1 MLLTSKNPINSKITR
16 VNLGIISKLSET
28 IISYAL
34 INQITTISKSR
45 LMKPKVKGKKVNVKL
60 NTSQL
65 DDIEKELKN
74 YLLKTS

>member
-1 MLLTSKNPINSKITR
+1 MLLTSKNPINSKIIR